1 MASSLINIAS
11 SGLKAANVALSTSSN
26 NISNVYTD
34 GYSKQSVSLAQN
46 AGTQKPYGTVGNGV
60 SIVSVDRA
68 YDSLVTSQ
76 LRAASSNYASTSAY
90 SDQVSQIDNL
100 LSDSDNSLSTLM
112 SSFFS
117 SLQSLSTNASD
128 SSSRQTVISSA
139 QSMVTQF
146 KSTDKYLQDM
156 DSSINSELKT
166 SVSQINTYSKQIAD
180 LNEKIVQLG
189 SGSSSANALL
199 DQRDQLITEMSQF
212 VGVTTTTQD
221 SMVSVSLANGMTL
234 VQGDK
239 SYDLVTVTS
248 PDDPSRV
255 EVAYDN
261 GISDPIQ
268 LSADSLESGSVSG
281 LLTFR
286 TETLDSARNQLGL
299 MALTLANSFNTQ
311 HKEGVDLNGDV
322 GTDFFSFTQ
331 PSVVSNTNNTGS
343 AALTAT
349 YSDTTAVKAS
359 DYTLKYTNG
368 AWAVTRNSDGASVD
382 YTSGTDDSGNPT
394 LSFDGVQVAVSGTAT
409 SGDKFTLNT
418 TSEVI
423 SNMSVAITDTA
434 KIAAAL
440 NDDSS
445 GESDN
450 RNAAAL
456 LALQSS
462 NQVNGNSTFSEAYA
476 SLVSEIGV
484 KTQSAETTATT
495 QSSIV
500 DQLTEK
506 QQSISGVNLDE
517 EYVDLQRYQEY
528 YTANAKI
535 LSTAGSIFDSLLAA
549 ISG

>member
-11 SGLKAANVALSTSSN
+11 SGLKAANVAISTTSN

-60 SIVSVDRA
+60 NVVSVDRA

-76 LRAASSNYASTSAY
+76 LRAASSNYAGTTAY
-90 SDQVSQIDNL
+90 SEQVSQIDNL

-128 SSSRQTVISSA
+128 SSARQTVISSA
-139 QSMVTQF
+139 QSMLNQF
-146 KSTDKYLQDM
+146 SSTDKYLQDM

-166 SVSQINTYSKQIAD
+166 SVAQINTYSKQIAD

-189 SGSSSANALL
+189 SGSSSANSLL
-199 DQRDQLITEMSQF
+199 DQRDQLITEMSKV

-221 SMVSVSLANGMTL
+221 SMVSVSLSNGMTL

-255 EVAYDN
+255 GVAYDN

-268 LSADSLESGSVSG
+268 LSADSLESGSING

-322 GTDFFSFTQ
+322 GTDFFSFAQ
-331 PSVVSNTNNTGS
+331 PGVVSNTNNSGS
-343 AALTAT
+343 ASLTAT
-349 YSDTTAVKAS
+349 FADSTAVKAS
-359 DYTLKYTNG
+359 DYTLKYANG

-382 YTSGTDDSGNPT
+382 YTSGTDDSGNPM
-394 LSFDGVQVAVSGTAT
+394 LSFDGVQVAVSGTANA
-409 SGDKFTLNT
+409 GDKFTLNT
-418 TSEVI
+418 VSEVI
-423 SNMSVAITDTA
+423 TNMSVAITDPA

-462 NQVNGNSTFSEAYA
+462 NQVNGNATFSEAYA

-500 DQLTEK
+500 EQLTEK
-506 QQSISGVNLDE
+506 QQSISGVNMDE
-517 EYVDLQRYQEY
+517 EYIDLQRYQEY

>member
-128 SSSRQTVISSA
+128 SSARQTVISSA

-166 SVSQINTYSKQIAD
+166 SVAQINTYSKQIAD

-281 LLTFR
+281 LLKFR

-349 YSDTTAVKAS
+349 YLDTTAVKAS

-500 DQLTEK
+500 DQLSEK

>member
-11 SGLKAANVALSTSSN
+11 SGLKAANVAISTTSN

-60 SIVSVDRA
+60 NVVSVDRA

-76 LRAASSNYASTSAY
+76 LRAASSNYAGTTAY
-90 SDQVSQIDNL
+90 SEQVSQIDNL

-128 SSSRQTVISSA
+128 SSARQTVISSA
-139 QSMVTQF
+139 QSMLNQF
-146 KSTDKYLQDM
+146 SSTDKYLQDM

-166 SVSQINTYSKQIAD
+166 SVAQINTYSKQIAD

-189 SGSSSANALL
+189 SGSSSANSLL
-199 DQRDQLITEMSQF
+199 DQRDQLITEMSKV

-221 SMVSVSLANGMTL
+221 SMVSVSLSNGMTL

-268 LSADSLESGSVSG
+268 LSADSLESGSING

-322 GTDFFSFTQ
+322 GTDFFSFAQ
-331 PSVVSNTNNTGS
+331 PGVVSNTNNSGS
-343 AALTAT
+343 ASLTAT
-349 YSDTTAVKAS
+349 FADSTAVKAS
-359 DYTLKYTNG
+359 DYTLKYANG

-382 YTSGTDDSGNPT
+382 YTSGTDDSGNPM
-394 LSFDGVQVAVSGTAT
+394 LSFDGVQVAVSGTANA
-409 SGDKFTLNT
+409 GDKFTLNT
-418 TSEVI
+418 VSEVI
-423 SNMSVAITDTA
+423 TNMSVAITDPA

-462 NQVNGNSTFSEAYA
+462 NQVNGNATFSEAYA

-500 DQLTEK
+500 EQLTEK
-506 QQSISGVNLDE
+506 QQSISGVNMDE
-517 EYVDLQRYQEY
+517 EYIDLQRYQEY

>member
-26 NISNVYTD
+26 NISNVYTE

-128 SSSRQTVISSA
+128 SSARQTVISSA

-221 SMVSVSLANGMTL
+221 SMVSVSLSNGMTL

>member
-11 SGLKAANVALSTSSN
+11 SGLKAANVAISTTSN

-60 SIVSVDRA
+60 NVVSVDRA

-76 LRAASSNYASTSAY
+76 LRAASSNYAGTTAY
-90 SDQVSQIDNL
+90 SEQVSQIDNL

-128 SSSRQTVISSA
+128 SSARQTVISSA
-139 QSMVTQF
+139 QSMLNQF
-146 KSTDKYLQDM
+146 SSTDKYLQDM

-166 SVSQINTYSKQIAD
+166 SVAQINTYSKQIAD

-189 SGSSSANALL
+189 SGSSSANSLL
-199 DQRDQLITEMSQF
+199 DQRDQLITEMSKV

-221 SMVSVSLANGMTL
+221 SMVSVSLSNGMTL

-268 LSADSLESGSVSG
+268 LSADSLESGSING

-322 GTDFFSFTQ
+322 GTDFFSFAQ
-331 PSVVSNTNNTGS
+331 PGVVSNTNNSGS
-343 AALTAT
+343 ASLTAT
-349 YSDTTAVKAS
+349 FADSTAVKAS
-359 DYTLKYTNG
+359 DYTLKYANG

-382 YTSGTDDSGNPT
+382 YTSGTDDSGNPM
-394 LSFDGVQVAVSGTAT
+394 LSFDGVQVAVSGTANA
-409 SGDKFTLNT
+409 GDKFTLNT
-418 TSEVI
+418 VSEVI
-423 SNMSVAITDTA
+423 SNMSVAISDPA

-462 NQVNGNSTFSEAYA
+462 NQVNGNATFSEAYA

-500 DQLTEK
+500 EQLTEK
-506 QQSISGVNLDE
+506 QQSISGVNMDE
-517 EYVDLQRYQEY
+517 EYIDLQRYQEY

>member
-26 NISNVYTD
+26 NISNVYTE

-128 SSSRQTVISSA
+128 SSARQTVISSA

-331 PSVVSNTNNTGS
+331 PSVVSNTNNSGS

>member
-11 SGLKAANVALSTSSN
+11 SGLKAANVAISTTSN

-60 SIVSVDRA
+60 NVVSVDRA

-76 LRAASSNYASTSAY
+76 LRAASSNYAGTTAY
-90 SDQVSQIDNL
+90 SEQVSQIDNL

-128 SSSRQTVISSA
+128 SSARQTVISSA
-139 QSMVTQF
+139 QSMLNQF
-146 KSTDKYLQDM
+146 SSTDKYLQDM

-166 SVSQINTYSKQIAD
+166 SVAQINTYSKQIAD

-189 SGSSSANALL
+189 SGSSSANSLL
-199 DQRDQLITEMSQF
+199 DQRDQLITEMSKV

-221 SMVSVSLANGMTL
+221 SMVSVSLSNGMTL

-268 LSADSLESGSVSG
+268 LSADSLESGSING

-322 GTDFFSFTQ
+322 GTDFFSFAQ
-331 PSVVSNTNNTGS
+331 PGVVSNTNNSGS
-343 AALTAT
+343 ASLTAT
-349 YSDTTAVKAS
+349 FADSTAVKAS
-359 DYTLKYTNG
+359 DYTLKYANG

-382 YTSGTDDSGNPT
+382 YTSGTDDSGNPM
-394 LSFDGVQVAVSGTAT
+394 LSFDGVQVAVSGTANA
-409 SGDKFTLNT
+409 GDKFTLNT
-418 TSEVI
+418 VSEVI
-423 SNMSVAITDTA
+423 SNMSVAITDPA

-462 NQVNGNSTFSEAYA
+462 NQVNGNATFSEAYA

-500 DQLTEK
+500 EQLTEK
-506 QQSISGVNLDE
+506 QQSISGVNMDE
-517 EYVDLQRYQEY
+517 EYIDLQRYQEY

>member
-11 SGLKAANVALSTSSN
+11 SGLKAANVAISTTSN

-60 SIVSVDRA
+60 NVVSVDRA

-76 LRAASSNYASTSAY
+76 LRAASSNYAGTTAY
-90 SDQVSQIDNL
+90 SEQVSQIDNL

-128 SSSRQTVISSA
+128 SSARQTVISSA
-139 QSMVTQF
+139 QSMLNQF
-146 KSTDKYLQDM
+146 SSTDKYLQDM

-166 SVSQINTYSKQIAD
+166 SVAQINTYSKQIAD

-189 SGSSSANALL
+189 SGSSSANSLL
-199 DQRDQLITEMSQF
+199 DQRDQLITEMSKV

-221 SMVSVSLANGMTL
+221 SMVSVSLSNGMTL

-268 LSADSLESGSVSG
+268 LSADSLESGSING

-286 TETLDSARNQLGL
+286 TDTLDSARNQLGL

-322 GTDFFSFTQ
+322 GTDFFSFAQ
-331 PSVVSNTNNTGS
+331 PSVVSNTNNSGS
-343 AALTAT
+343 ASLTAT
-349 YSDTTAVKAS
+349 FADSTAVKAS
-359 DYTLKYTNG
+359 DYTLKYANG

-382 YTSGTDDSGNPT
+382 YTSGTDDSGNPM
-394 LSFDGVQVAVSGTAT
+394 LSFDGVQVAVSGTANA
-409 SGDKFTLNT
+409 GDKFTLNT
-418 TSEVI
+418 VSEVI
-423 SNMSVAITDTA
+423 TNMSVAITDPA

-462 NQVNGNSTFSEAYA
+462 NQVNGNATFSEAYA

-500 DQLTEK
+500 EQLTEK
-506 QQSISGVNLDE
+506 QQSISGVNMDE
-517 EYVDLQRYQEY
+517 EYIDLQRYQEY

>member
-128 SSSRQTVISSA
+128 SSARQTVISSA

-221 SMVSVSLANGMTL
+221 SMVSVSLSNGMTL

>member
-26 NISNVYTD
+26 NISNVYTE

-128 SSSRQTVISSA
+128 SSARQTVISSA

-343 AALTAT
+343 AALSAT

-368 AWAVTRNSDGASVD
+368 AWSVTRNSDGASVD

>member
-128 SSSRQTVISSA
+128 SSARQTVISSA

>member
-11 SGLKAANVALSTSSN
+11 SGLKAANVAISTTSN

-60 SIVSVDRA
+60 NVVSVDRA

-76 LRAASSNYASTSAY
+76 LRAASSNYAGTTAY
-90 SDQVSQIDNL
+90 SEQVSQIDNL

-128 SSSRQTVISSA
+128 SSARQTVISSA
-139 QSMVTQF
+139 QSMLNQF
-146 KSTDKYLQDM
+146 SSTDKYLQDM

-166 SVSQINTYSKQIAD
+166 SVAQINTYSKQIAE

-189 SGSSSANALL
+189 SGSSSANSLL
-199 DQRDQLITEMSQF
+199 DQRDQLITEMSKV

-221 SMVSVSLANGMTL
+221 SMVSVSLSNGMTL

-268 LSADSLESGSVSG
+268 LSADSLESGSING

-322 GTDFFSFTQ
+322 GTDFFSFAQ
-331 PSVVSNTNNTGS
+331 PGVVSNTNNSGS
-343 AALTAT
+343 ASLTAT
-349 YSDTTAVKAS
+349 FADSTAVKAS
-359 DYTLKYTNG
+359 DYTLKYANG

-382 YTSGTDDSGNPT
+382 YTSGTDDSGNPM
-394 LSFDGVQVAVSGTAT
+394 LSFDGVQVAVSGTANA
-409 SGDKFTLNT
+409 GDKFTLNT
-418 TSEVI
+418 VSEVI
-423 SNMSVAITDTA
+423 SNMSVAITDPA

-462 NQVNGNSTFSEAYA
+462 NQVNGNATFSEAYA

-500 DQLTEK
+500 EQLTEK
-506 QQSISGVNLDE
+506 QQSISGVNMDE
-517 EYVDLQRYQEY
+517 EYIDLQRYQEY

>member
-26 NISNVYTD
+26 NISNAYTD
-34 GYSKQSVSLAQN
+34 GYSRQSVSLAQN
-46 AGTQKPYGTVGNGV
+46 AGTQKPYGTIGNGV
-60 SIVSVDRA
+60 NIVSVDRA
-68 YDSLVTSQ
+68 YDSLVTNQ
-76 LRAASSNYASTSAY
+76 LRAASSNYAGTKVY
-90 SDQVSQIDNL
+90 SEQVSQIDNL

-117 SLQSLSTNASD
+117 SIQSLSTNASD
-128 SSSRQTVISSA
+128 ASARQTVISSA
-139 QSMVTQF
+139 QSMVNQF
-146 KSTDKYLQDM
+146 SSTDKYLQDM
-156 DSSINSELKT
+156 DSSINAALKT
-166 SVSQINTYSKQIAD
+166 SVDQINTYSKQIAN

-199 DQRDQLITEMSQF
+199 DQRDQLINELNNY

-234 VQGDK
+234 VQGNA

-248 PDDPSRV
+248 PDDPSRT

-261 GISDPIQ
+261 AISGPIQ
-268 LSADSLESGSVSG
+268 LSSTSLESGSVSG

-286 TETLDSARNQLGL
+286 TETLDSARNQLGQL
-299 MALTLANSFNTQ
+299 ALTLASSFNAQ
-311 HKEGVDLNGDV
+311 HKEGVDLDGDV

-331 PSVVSNTNNTGS
+331 PSVISNTNNKGS

-349 YSDTTAVKAS
+349 YTDTTAVKAS

-368 AWAVTRNSDGASVD
+368 AWGVTRTSDGASVD
-382 YTSGTDDSGNPT
+382 YTTGTDDSGNTT
-394 LSFDGVQVAVSGTAT
+394 LSFDGVEVAVSGTAS

-418 TSEVI
+418 VSEVI
-423 SNMSVAITDTA
+423 TNMSMVITDTA

-440 NDDSS
+440 NDSS
-445 GESDN
+445 TGESDN

-456 LALQSS
+456 LALQDS
-462 NQVNGNSTFSEAYA
+462 NQVNGNATFSEAYA

-484 KTQSAETTATT
+484 KTQSADTNSTT

-517 EYVDLQRYQEY
+517 EYVDLQRYQQY

-535 LSTAGSIFDSLLAA
+535 LSTAGNIFDSLLAA

>member
-26 NISNVYTD
+26 NISNAYTD
-34 GYSKQSVSLAQN
+34 GYSRQSVSLAQS
-46 AGTQKPYGTVGNGV
+46 AGTQKPYGTIGNGV
-60 SIVSVDRA
+60 NIVSVDRA
-68 YDSLVTSQ
+68 YDSLVANQ
-76 LRAASSNYASTSAY
+76 LRAASSNYAGTKAY
-90 SDQVSQIDNL
+90 SEQVSQIDNL

-117 SLQSLSTNASD
+117 SIQSLSTNASD
-128 SSSRQTVISSA
+128 ASARQTVISSA
-139 QSMVTQF
+139 QSMVNQF
-146 KSTDKYLQDM
+146 SSTDKYLQDM
-156 DSSINSELKT
+156 DSSINAELKS
-166 SVSQINTYSKQIAD
+166 SVDQINTYSKQIAN

-199 DQRDQLITEMSQF
+199 DQRDQLINELNNF

-234 VQGDK
+234 VQGNA
-239 SYDLVTVTS
+239 SYDLVTMTS
-248 PDDPSRV
+248 PDDPSRT

-261 GISDPIQ
+261 GISKPIQ
-268 LSADSLESGSVSG
+268 LSSDSLESGSISG

-286 TETLDSARNQLGL
+286 TETLDTARNQLGQL
-299 MALTLANSFNTQ
+299 ALTLASSFNTQ

-331 PSVVSNTNNTGS
+331 PSVISNTNNKGS

-349 YSDTTAVKAS
+349 YTDTTAVKAS

-368 AWAVTRNSDGASVD
+368 SWGVTRTSDGASVD
-382 YTSGTDDSGNPT
+382 YTSGTDSSGNTT
-394 LSFDGVQVAVSGTAT
+394 LSFDGVEVAVSGAAT

-418 TSEVI
+418 VSEVI
-423 SNMSVAITDTA
+423 TNMSVAISDTA

-440 NDDSS
+440 NDAST

-456 LALQSS
+456 LALQTS
-462 NQVNGNSTFSEAYA
+462 NQVNGNATFSEAYA
-476 SLVSEIGV
+476 SLVGEIGV
-484 KTQSAETTATT
+484 KTQSADTNSTT

-517 EYVDLQRYQEY
+517 EYVDLQRYQQY

-535 LSTAGSIFDSLLAA
+535 LSTAGAIFDALLSAVN
-549 ISG
+549 

>member
-26 NISNVYTD
+26 NISNVYTE

-128 SSSRQTVISSA
+128 SSARQTVISSA

>member
-11 SGLKAANVALSTSSN
+11 SGLKAANVAISTTSN

-60 SIVSVDRA
+60 NVVSVDRA

-76 LRAASSNYASTSAY
+76 LRAASSNYAGTTAY
-90 SDQVSQIDNL
+90 SEQVSQIDNL

-128 SSSRQTVISSA
+128 SSARQTVISSA
-139 QSMVTQF
+139 QSMLNQF
-146 KSTDKYLQDM
+146 SSTDKYLQDM

-166 SVSQINTYSKQIAD
+166 SVAQINTYSKQIAD

-189 SGSSSANALL
+189 SGSSSANSLL
-199 DQRDQLITEMSQF
+199 DQRDQLITEMSKV

-221 SMVSVSLANGMTL
+221 SMVSVSLSNGMTL

-239 SYDLVTVTS
+239 SYDLVTVSS

-268 LSADSLESGSVSG
+268 LSADSLESGSING

-322 GTDFFSFTQ
+322 GTDFFSFAQ
-331 PSVVSNTNNTGS
+331 PGVVSNTNNSGS
-343 AALTAT
+343 ASLTAT
-349 YSDTTAVKAS
+349 FADSTAVKAS
-359 DYTLKYTNG
+359 DYTLKYANG

-382 YTSGTDDSGNPT
+382 YTSGTDDSGNPM
-394 LSFDGVQVAVSGTAT
+394 LSFDGVQVAVSGTANA
-409 SGDKFTLNT
+409 GDKFTLNT
-418 TSEVI
+418 VSEVI
-423 SNMSVAITDTA
+423 SNMSVAITDPA

-462 NQVNGNSTFSEAYA
+462 NQVNGNATFSEAYA

-500 DQLTEK
+500 EQLTEK
-506 QQSISGVNLDE
+506 QQSISGVNMDE
-517 EYVDLQRYQEY
+517 EYIDLQRYQEY

>member
-11 SGLKAANVALSTSSN
+11 SGLKAANVAISTTAN
-26 NISNVYTD
+26 NISNIYTD
-34 GYSKQSVSLAQN
+34 GYNRQSVSVAQN
-46 AGTQKPYGTVGNGV
+46 TGTQKPYGTIGNGV
-60 SIVSVDRA
+60 NVVSVDRA
-68 YDSLVTSQ
+68 YDSLVVNQ
-76 LRAASSNYASTSAY
+76 LRSASSNLAGTKAY

-117 SLQSLSTNASD
+117 SIQSLSTNASD
-128 SSSRQTVISSA
+128 ASARQTVISSA
-139 QSMVTQF
+139 QSMVNQF
-146 KSTDKYLQDM
+146 SSTDKYLQDM
-156 DSSINSELKT
+156 DSSINAELKS
-166 SVSQINTYSKQIAD
+166 SVDQINTYSKQIAN

-199 DQRDQLITEMSQF
+199 DQRDQLINELNNF

-234 VQGDK
+234 VQGNA
-239 SYDLVTVTS
+239 SYNLVTMTS
-248 PDDPSRV
+248 PDDPSRT

-261 GISDPIQ
+261 GISKPIQ
-268 LSADSLESGSVSG
+268 LSSDSLESGSVSG

-286 TETLDSARNQLGL
+286 TETLDTARNQLGQL
-299 MALTLANSFNTQ
+299 ALSLASSFNTQ

-331 PSVVSNTNNTGS
+331 PSVISNTNNKGS

-349 YSDTTAVKAS
+349 YTDTTAVKAS

-368 AWAVTRNSDGASVD
+368 AWGVTRISDGASVD
-382 YTSGTDDSGNPT
+382 YTSGTDSSGNTT
-394 LSFDGVQVAVSGTAT
+394 LSFDGVEVAVSGSAT

-418 TSEVI
+418 VSEVI
-423 SNMSVAITDTA
+423 TNMSVAITDTA

-440 NDDSS
+440 NDSS
-445 GESDN
+445 TGESDN

-456 LALQSS
+456 LALQTS
-462 NQVNGNSTFSEAYA
+462 NQVNGNATFSEAYA

-484 KTQSAETTATT
+484 KTQSADTNSTT
-495 QSSIV
+495 QSTIV
-500 DQLTEK
+500 NQLTEK
-506 QQSISGVNLDE
+506 QQSISGVNTDE
-517 EYVDLQRYQEY
+517 EYISLQRYQQY
-528 YTANAKI
+528 YTANAQV
-535 LSTAGSIFDSLLAA
+535 LSTAGAIFDALLSAVN
-549 ISG
+549 

>member
-11 SGLKAANVALSTSSN
+11 SGLKAANVAISTTSN

-60 SIVSVDRA
+60 NVVSVDRA

-76 LRAASSNYASTSAY
+76 LRAASSNYAGTTAY
-90 SDQVSQIDNL
+90 SEQVSQIDNL

-128 SSSRQTVISSA
+128 SSARQTVISSA
-139 QSMVTQF
+139 QSMLNQF
-146 KSTDKYLQDM
+146 SSTDKYLQDM

-166 SVSQINTYSKQIAD
+166 SVAQINTYSKQIAD

-189 SGSSSANALL
+189 SGSSSANSLL
-199 DQRDQLITEMSQF
+199 DQRDQLITEMSKV

-221 SMVSVSLANGMTL
+221 SMVSVSLSNGMTL

-268 LSADSLESGSVSG
+268 LSADSLESGSING

-322 GTDFFSFTQ
+322 GTDFFSFAQ
-331 PSVVSNTNNTGS
+331 PSVVSNTNNSGS
-343 AALTAT
+343 ASLTAT
-349 YSDTTAVKAS
+349 FADSTAVKAS
-359 DYTLKYTNG
+359 DYTLKYANG

-382 YTSGTDDSGNPT
+382 YTSGTDDSGNPM
-394 LSFDGVQVAVSGTAT
+394 LSFDGVQVAVSGTANA
-409 SGDKFTLNT
+409 GDKFTLNT
-418 TSEVI
+418 VSEVI
-423 SNMSVAITDTA
+423 TNMSVAITDPA

-462 NQVNGNSTFSEAYA
+462 NQVNGNATFSEAYA

-500 DQLTEK
+500 EQLTEK
-506 QQSISGVNLDE
+506 QQSISGVNMDE
-517 EYVDLQRYQEY
+517 EYIDLQRYQEY

>member
-11 SGLKAANVALSTSSN
+11 SGLKAANVAISTTSN

-60 SIVSVDRA
+60 NVVSVDRA

-76 LRAASSNYASTSAY
+76 LRAASSNYAGTTAY
-90 SDQVSQIDNL
+90 SEQVSQIDNL

-112 SSFFS
+112 SSFIS

-128 SSSRQTVISSA
+128 SSARQTVISSA
-139 QSMVTQF
+139 QSMLNQF
-146 KSTDKYLQDM
+146 SSTDKYLQDM

-166 SVSQINTYSKQIAD
+166 SVAQINTYSKQIAD

-189 SGSSSANALL
+189 SGSSSANSLL
-199 DQRDQLITEMSQF
+199 DQRDQLITEMSKV

-221 SMVSVSLANGMTL
+221 SMVSVSLSNGMTL

-268 LSADSLESGSVSG
+268 LSADSLESGSING

-322 GTDFFSFTQ
+322 GTDFFSFAQ
-331 PSVVSNTNNTGS
+331 PGVVSNTNNSGS
-343 AALTAT
+343 ASLTAT
-349 YSDTTAVKAS
+349 FADSTAVKAS
-359 DYTLKYTNG
+359 DYTLKYANG

-382 YTSGTDDSGNPT
+382 YTSGTDDSGNPM
-394 LSFDGVQVAVSGTAT
+394 LSFDGVQVAVSGTANA
-409 SGDKFTLNT
+409 GDKFTLNT
-418 TSEVI
+418 VSEVI
-423 SNMSVAITDTA
+423 TNMSVAITDPA

-462 NQVNGNSTFSEAYA
+462 NQVNGNATFSEAYA

-500 DQLTEK
+500 EQLTEK
-506 QQSISGVNLDE
+506 QQSISGVNMDE
-517 EYVDLQRYQEY
+517 EYIDLQRYQEY

>member
-128 SSSRQTVISSA
+128 SSARQTVISSA

-311 HKEGVDLNGDV
+311 HKEGVDLDGDV

>member
-128 SSSRQTVISSA
+128 SSARQTVISSA

-166 SVSQINTYSKQIAD
+166 SVAQINTYSKQIAD

-221 SMVSVSLANGMTL
+221 SMVSVSLSNGMTL

-268 LSADSLESGSVSG
+268 LSADSLESGSING

-322 GTDFFSFTQ
+322 GTDFFSFAQ

-382 YTSGTDDSGNPT
+382 YTSGTDDSSNLT

-500 DQLTEK
+500 DQLSEK

>member
-128 SSSRQTVISSA
+128 SSARQTVISSA

-189 SGSSSANALL
+189 SGSSSANSLL

-221 SMVSVSLANGMTL
+221 SMVSVSLSNGMTL